1 MFSKGTSDLRIL
13 KRAYQAMQRHLAQE
27 WEARDAASVPY
38 KTPYEAL
45 IMASIVEKETGRA
58 EEREMI
64 AGALVNRLKIGMLL
78 QVDPSVIYGL
88 GESFD
93 GNLKKIHLTT
103 DGPYNTYTRAG
114 LPPTPIAAP
123 GLRFAARG
131 AAAGA
136 DPGAVLRRARQ
147 RQQRILA
154 HARRAQS
161 RRAKIPAEWPT
172 LNSRR
177 AVVAAR
183 GKFITLEGVDGAG
196 KSTHVAWIAERL
208 RAGGHEVVV
217 TREPGGTPLA
227 EKLRALVLAEAMD
240 PLAETLL
247 MFAARADHVQKVI
260 APALARGAWV
270 VCDRFTDATLAYQG
284 AGKGVP
290 VERIR
295 QLAEAT
301 HPGLAPDQTLV
312 FDCPYEVSRS
322 RLSNSGRDL
331 DRFESEERA
340 FFERVRAGYQA
351 LARAEPGRVYL
362 LDGAPGAGKS

>member
-1 MFSKGTSDLRIL
+1 M
-13 KRAYQAMQRHLAQE
+13 
-27 WEARDAASVPY
+27 
-38 KTPYEAL
+38 
-45 IMASIVEKETGRA
+45 
-58 EEREMI
+58 
-64 AGALVNRLKIGMLL
+64 
-78 QVDPSVIYGL
+78 
-88 GESFD
+88 
-93 GNLKKIHLTT
+93 
-103 DGPYNTYTRAG
+103 
-114 LPPTPIAAP
+114 
-123 GLRFAARG
+123 
-131 AAAGA
+131 AAA
-136 DPGAVLRRARQ
+136 D
-147 RQQRILA
+147 
-154 HARRAQS
+154 S
-161 RRAKIPAEWPT
+161 
-172 LNSRR
+172 
-177 AVVAAR
+177 R

-196 KSTHVAWIAERL
+196 KSTHVSWVAERL
-208 RAGGHEVVV
+208 RAIRHEVIV
-217 TREPGGTPLA
+217 TREPGGTLLA
-227 EKLRALVLAEAMD
+227 EKLRALVLSEAMD

-270 VCDRFTDATLAYQG
+270 VCDRFTDATFAYQG

-351 LARAEPGRVYL
+351 LARAEPDRVFLIDGSQVSDKVKVEIEKIL
-362 LDGAPGAGKS
+362 LSN